1 MTYSPIVGTPY
12 GIMATTYTDDFMEPV
27 QALETKVSNLF
38 TRVKR
43 VGFFAMG
50 AAFILSGLIIFIYT
64 IRLTGRVKTLTDVA
78 NHISLGELGVEA
90 DIRANDEIGDLSDA
104 ISRMQDSLILSIER
118 LKKRRR

>member
-1 MTYSPIVGTPY
+1 MQ
-12 GIMATTYTDDFMEPV
+12 PV
-27 QALETKVSNLF
+27 KDLETEVSNLF
-38 TRVKR
+38 TRVKT
-43 VGFFAMG
+43 VALVFMG
-50 AAFILSGLIIFIYT
+50 AAFVLSGLIIFLYT
-64 IRLTGRVKTLTDVA
+64 IRLTGRVKALTDVA